1 MTPVDIVLVNM
12 VSYMGGIFTGMAF
25 CFRYKN
31 SLIARSRSQDRFVR
45 NPVDVTHHMHAQPTQ
60 PSAPVFPVQGYPPA
74 SPPKREIVIRDTE

>member
-1 MTPVDIVLVNM
+1 MTPFDIALVNI
-12 VSYMGGIFTGMAF
+12 VSYMGGIFTGMGF

-45 NPVDVTHHMHAQPTQ
+45 NPVELTHHMQPQPTQ
-60 PSAPVFPVQGYPPA
+60 PSAPVLPVQGYPT